1 MSLYVRHDITPPY
14 LWCGGCLY
22 ELAVPSRSLTA
33 FHIMACLP
41 HTVWTLATSAYLLP
55 LAQEAWALPAFLAPI
70 EPSLQSFL
78 WNPPPRHSYSVNVLS
93 SFLLQVPC
101 TNRLVAIVGIVA
113 TPASRS
119 CCLLDQ
125 RVCVCVCVTRPSHA
139 VRAVQASLCPV
150 TIFPHYL
157 ALFFFLL
164 PLPSAIIVLCLSV
177 SYITKQYPWGQ
188 CLSLA
193 VTAESQWFW
202 QCLVHESSM
211 NIGGIHQSINDWFYR
226 QSVKWLASRAW
237 RQMCWNTW

>member
-125 RVCVCVCVTRPSHA
+125 RVCVCVCHQTISCSTCCPSISLSCDYFPPLPCFIFLLTASAICHYSSLFVSFLYYKAVSLRAMLVTRGH
-139 VRAVQASLCPV
+139 C
-150 TIFPHYL
+150 
-157 ALFFFLL
+157 
-164 PLPSAIIVLCLSV
+164 
-177 SYITKQYPWGQ
+177 
-188 CLSLA
+188 
-193 VTAESQWFW
+193 
-202 QCLVHESSM
+202 
-211 NIGGIHQSINDWFYR
+211 
-226 QSVKWLASRAW
+226 
-237 RQMCWNTW
+237 